1 VTRTTTPPALRTTW
15 DRIGAA
21 AGAAYVLL
29 ILIGNQLSSG
39 SSSDPHPSGAKDLAD
54 FASSP
59 SVAEKV
65 GFTMELL
72 GFLTFMFFLGW
83 LVHTLRLRGGPAA
96 WLGGAAGAAG
106 IVTLSVKVASAMP
119 IMAGRLDHADMSPAT
134 ARILTDMNGA
144 AFVITF
150 LTFGTFLVAGG
161 LAILTSGL
169 LGRFAGWSAVVIGA
183 LSIVL
188 TVLTQGDPVDT
199 NPMPFL
205 AGLVWLL
212 VVSVRLA
219 WKGPREIAAATVGA
233 RVAVTA

>member
-1 VTRTTTPPALRTTW
+1 MSRTTTSPALRTTW

-29 ILIGNQLSSG
+29 ILVGNQLSSG

-54 FASSP
+54 LASSP
-59 SVAEKV
+59 SVTERI
-65 GFTMELL
+65 GFTMEFL
-72 GFLTFMFFLGW
+72 GFLAFMFFLGW
-83 LVHTLRLRGGPAA
+83 LVHALRLRGGPAA
-96 WLGGAAGAAG
+96 WLGGTAGVAG

-119 IMAGRLDHADMSPAT
+119 VAAGRLDHAGMSPAT
-134 ARILTDMNGA
+134 ARILTDMNSA

-150 LTFGTFLVAGG
+150 LTFGTFLLAGG

-188 TVLTQGDPVDT
+188 TVLTQADPVDT

-205 AGLVWLL
+205 AGLVWVL

-219 WKGPREIAAATVGA
+219 WKGPRETADETVGA
-233 RVAVTA
+233 RVPVTA